1 MNSTMKTAILGLTI
15 AVICTLPAMALQD
28 PYPLDGYV
36 KYANGTTVMGAN
48 VTFTNQNTSE
58 VIYDDTSASGWYS
71 NDAGNFPAGYQDG
84 HVIQYYTV
92 FGEYTNTTTHT
103 IDVAVGSHTMNIT
116 IDNETSAGWI
126 PRPTT
131 TTHQT
136 PINESAY
143 EQLDDSLQAA
153 NPSWTDFT
161 DAIANPYIS
170 MMGSIF
176 YLFLFGVP
184 LLMLYIRQDSMNI
197 PATFVF
203 MFGAFILVL
212 LPPQWQ
218 MIGGGLLALALFG
231 AFFAFMKERERG

>member
-1 MNSTMKTAILGLTI
+1 MVRKKHIRTILI
-15 AVICTLPAMALQD
+15 ALAL
-28 PYPLDGYV
+28 LSV
-36 KYANGTTVMGAN
+36 
-48 VTFTNQNTSE
+48 
-58 VIYDDTSASGWYS
+58 SASAAS
-71 NDAGNFPAGYQDG
+71 TPSTFPWTYP
-84 HVIQYYTV
+84 
-92 FGEYTNTTTHT
+92 TTFATE
-103 IDVAVGSHTMNIT
+103 G
-116 IDNETSAGWI
+116 GWI
-126 PRPTT
+126 PREST

-136 PINESAY
+136 AINESAY

-176 YLFLFGVP
+176 FLFLFGVP

-203 MFGAFILVL
+203 MFGAFIIVL

-218 MIGGGLLALALFG
+218 IIGGGLLALALFG
-231 AFFAFMKERERG
+231 VFFSFMKERERG

>member
-1 MNSTMKTAILGLTI
+1 MKKVAAGLSIVLVAIGLM
-15 AVICTLPAMALQD
+15 AAASALQD
-28 PYPLDGYV
+28 PYPMDGCV
-36 KYANGTTVMGAN
+36 IDNAGATISGAN
-48 VTFTNQNTSE
+48 VTFTNQNTGE
-58 VIYDDTSASGWYS
+58 VIYADSHSIGWYT
-71 NDAGNFPAGYQDG
+71 NDAGNFPSGYQDG

-92 FGEYTNTTTHT
+92 FDAYTNTTTHT
-103 IDVAVGSHTMNIT
+103 IDVSAGSHTMNIT
-116 IDNETSAGWI
+116 IDNETSAAWI

-131 TTHQT
+131 TTHQN

-143 EQLDDSLQAA
+143 DQLDDSLQAA

-161 DAIANPYIS
+161 AAIANPYIS
-170 MMGSIF
+170 MMGTIF
-176 YLFLFGVP
+176 FLFLFGVP